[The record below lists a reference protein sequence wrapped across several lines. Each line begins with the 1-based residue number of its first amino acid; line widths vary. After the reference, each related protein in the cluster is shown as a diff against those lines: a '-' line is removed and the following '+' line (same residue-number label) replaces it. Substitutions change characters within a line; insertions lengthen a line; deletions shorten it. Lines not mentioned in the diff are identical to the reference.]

1 MLKERVATL
10 EHVCRRLVEID
21 DGVYELPDL
30 AIKVLARSCQA
41 MLGNETEMK

>member
-1 MLKERVATL
+1 MSS
-10 EHVCRRLVEID
+10 CRRLIEIY

-30 AIKVLARSCQA
+30 AIKVLARSCRE